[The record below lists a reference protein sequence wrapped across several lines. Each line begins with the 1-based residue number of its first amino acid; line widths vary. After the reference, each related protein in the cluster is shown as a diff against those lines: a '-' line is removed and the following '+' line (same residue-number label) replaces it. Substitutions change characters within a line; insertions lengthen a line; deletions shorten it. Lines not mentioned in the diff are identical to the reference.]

1 VVGAPGRYK
10 VALAV
15 YALLRRDDRVLLLRR
30 AGSGVHDG
38 ELSLPAGHVDEGED
52 ALSAVVREV
61 AEELLLDV
69 DADDCA
75 LALTG
80 HSAPEHPGDDA
91 YVDLFFSVDRWSGEP
106 QVGEPEKCAELVWA
120 DPQDLPADVIPF
132 VDEAVRAITS
142 GTGPRL
148 LRWHWP
154 AAAGGTT
161 AGAEDRPVQA
171 RAHPSEK

>member
-1 VVGAPGRYK
+1 MVPAPGRYK

-30 AGSGVHDG
+30 AGSGTHDG

-61 AEELLLDV
+61 AEELLLEV
-69 DADDCA
+69 AADDCS

-80 HSAPEHPGDDA
+80 HSAPESPGDDA
-91 YVDLFFSVDRWSGEP
+91 YVDLFFTVDRWSGEP
-106 QVGEPEKCAELVWA
+106 QVGEPDRCTELVWA
-120 DPQDLPADVIPF
+120 DPQDLPGDVIPF
-132 VDEAVRAITS
+132 VADAIQATTA
-142 GTGPRL
+142 GGWPRL

-154 AAAGGTT
+154 SPTC
-161 AGAEDRPVQA
+161 
-171 RAHPSEK
+171 